1 MATTNQ
7 TKHFENNDGDSSL
20 WTVEIIHCIFNA
32 FLIPISITGNTLVL
46 VAILRSPSLRS
57 PSIILLCCLAVSDL
71 FVGILVQPSFIVYHL
86 TKSSNFYKAMTATS
100 FVACGVSLWTMGA
113 IAVDRCIALHYHLRY
128 VQLVTTRRAIY
139 LSTTLWIVAFIFL
152 FLTLLENHVFAVTV
166 AVSTA
171 TCLLTCLACYVRI
184 YFIVRR
190 HQLQI
195 MVQQR
200 AVAGNINGNNH
211 NMREKYGKK
220 HFYLL
225 HCTDNVL
232 YTSIS
237 YLVSCSDFP
246 NLQMANGMD
255 RGQLFAVHELI
266 NQPVSI
272 LLASPRAS
280 RGSCKHGKADILQ
293 VKLMSLTTIKMQ
305 SKLL

>member
-20 WTVEIIHCIFNA
+20 ETVEIIHCIFNA

-139 LSTTLWIVAFIFL
+139 LSTTLWIVVFIFL

-200 AVAGNINGNNH
+200 AVAGSINGNNH
-211 NMREKYGKK
+211 NMRESRNTAKNTFI
-220 HFYLL
+220 FYIVLIMCYTPLSVTWLVVAISPTYRWPMEWIVADTLL
-225 HCTDNVL
+225 FMNSSINPFL
-232 YTSIS
+232 YCWR
-237 YLVSCSDFP
+237 LRELREAVV
-246 NLQMANGMD
+246 NMAK
-255 RGQLFAVHELI
+255 QI
-266 NQPVSI
+266 
-272 LLASPRAS
+272 
-280 RGSCKHGKADILQ
+280 SCK
-293 VKLMSLTTIKMQ
+293 
-305 SKLL
+305 

>member
-7 TKHFENNDGDSSL
+7 TKQFENNDGDSSPE
-20 WTVEIIHCIFNA
+20 TVEIIHCIFNA

-100 FVACGVSLWTMGA
+100 FVACGVSLWAMGA

-152 FLTLLENHVFAVTV
+152 FLTVLGNHVFAVTV
-166 AVSTA
+166 AFSTA

-200 AVAGNINGNNH
+200 AVAGSINGNNH
-211 NMREKYGKK
+211 NMRESRNTAKNTFI
-220 HFYLL
+220 FYIVLIMCYTPLSVTWLVVAISPTYRWPMEWIVADTLL
-225 HCTDNVL
+225 FMNSSINPFL
-232 YTSIS
+232 YCWR
-237 YLVSCSDFP
+237 LRELRKAVV
-246 NLQMANGMD
+246 NMAK
-255 RGQLFAVHELI
+255 QI
-266 NQPVSI
+266 
-272 LLASPRAS
+272 
-280 RGSCKHGKADILQ
+280 SCK
-293 VKLMSLTTIKMQ
+293 
-305 SKLL
+305 